1 MKNSFGISELS
12 LIPIRKFPKEQ
23 SEMTTQILFGET
35 FEILEKF
42 ENWIKIRISFDNYEG
57 WMDKK
62 MFLLISYDCFY
73 EILENESKTKITRN
87 AITKIY
93 DKNNK
98 FITFL
103 SAGSNLNFFDKK
115 DLSFKIGK
123 KKFFLKKAEN
133 FKNFKKRDEIVNTAK
148 KFLNSPYLWGGRSI
162 FGFDSSGFTQIV
174 YKINK
179 INIPRDAYQQI
190 NLEEKIKFEEAKYG
204 DLIFFQNKNKKIF
217 HTGIMIENKKIIHCS
232 GKVRIDKIDKN
243 GIFDE
248 EKLLYSH
255 KKTFKFIISL

>member
-1 MKNSFGISELS
+1 
-12 LIPIRKFPKEQ
+12 
-23 SEMTTQILFGET
+23 
-35 FEILEKF
+35 
-42 ENWIKIRISFDNYEG
+42 
-57 WMDKK
+57 

-148 KFLNSPYLWGGRSI
+148 KFLNSPYLWG
-162 FGFDSSGFTQIV
+162 
-174 YKINK
+174 